1 MVFDKKTKKDV
12 TGIVAL
18 GAGLGVG
25 TAIESKLA
33 PPVPVFTQFAP
44 VAAVA
49 APVASAGIVLRSLK
63 QLPLG
68 KPNVIKPVKEP
79 VKKQIR
85 MRFL

>member
-1 MVFDKKTKKDV
+1 MVLDKKTKRDV
-12 TGIVAL
+12 TGIVVL
-18 GAGLGVG
+18 GAGLSVG

-49 APVASAGIVLRSLK
+49 APLIGARIVFRSLK

-68 KPNVIKPVKEP
+68 KPNVLKPIKRRRL
-79 VKKQIR
+79 I
-85 MRFL
+85 